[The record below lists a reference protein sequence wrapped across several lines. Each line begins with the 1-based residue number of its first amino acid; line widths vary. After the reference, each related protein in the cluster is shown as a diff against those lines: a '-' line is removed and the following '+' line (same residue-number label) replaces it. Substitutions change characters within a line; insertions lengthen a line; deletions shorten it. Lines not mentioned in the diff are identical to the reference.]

1 MGNGTRIAALLGALL
16 SVATTSSIAWAA
28 PPDASGG
35 AKIRA
40 EKSGPT
46 AAPARRRGGPVSAN
60 VEARAK
66 RDEASRADRSA
77 SQDVVKTTAATTP
90 SKDARAAGDGRA
102 AADARG
108 AAKDDDGGKGDR
120 AAKGAVAKGK
130 GDGNGEVEGGNH
142 PPRQRRASRATATVP
157 QKAPCVRGAV
167 HFERG
172 FGGDAENVVLTR
184 CDGRASSEAIDQL
197 SILVRPMSA
206 ARPNPLASRIRRASH
221 REWLPG
227 VKRIHEGLVTRLQ
240 QVVDRF
246 HAERVTLVS
255 GYRPTSLG
263 SFHQSARALDV
274 HVEGVRNEALVEFCR
289 TLPDTGCGY
298 YPNSSF
304 VHIDVRP
311 TGTGHVYWID
321 ASGPGEPARYVSTWP
336 PKDAALLTSGIAP
349 PDPAAPLDEQTH
361 PGAGGRSPLGGT
373 DTKIDARTTA
383 PWWGG
388 DSTFAP

>member
-1 MGNGTRIAALLGALL
+1 MGHGTRIAALLGALL
-16 SVATTSSIAWAA
+16 SVATTTRGAYASPESTPRAH
-28 PPDASGG
+28 PD
-35 AKIRA
+35 RA
-40 EKSGPT
+40 EKSGSSG
-46 AAPARRRGGPVSAN
+46 AHARRRGGPVSATD
-60 VEARAK
+60 EARTK
-66 RDEASRADRSA
+66 RDDAARADRSA
-77 SQDVVKTTAATTP
+77 SKEDQKASAAPTP
-90 SKDARAAGDGRA
+90 SKDVRAT
-102 AADARG
+102 ADAR
-108 AAKDDDGGKGDR
+108 ARKDGDG
-120 AAKGAVAKGK
+120 AKGERAVKSAVAKGK

-142 PPRQRRASRATATVP
+142 PPRQRRALHPPASASP
-157 QKAPCVRGAV
+157 SKPPCVRDAV

-206 ARPNPLASRIRRASH
+206 ARPTPLASRIRRAAH
-221 REWLPG
+221 HEFLPG
-227 VKRIHEGLVTRLQ
+227 VKRIHEGLVIRLQ

-311 TGTGHVYWID
+311 AGTGHVYWID

-336 PKDAALLTSGIAP
+336 PKDTALLTSGIAP

-361 PGAGGRSPLGGT
+361 AGAGARSPLGGN

-383 PWWGG
+383 PWWG

>member
-1 MGNGTRIAALLGALL
+1 MGMGNGTRVGTLLGALL
-16 SVATTSSIAWAA
+16 SVAATTSIALAA
-28 PPDASGG
+28 PPDAPGG

-40 EKSGPT
+40 EKSASSG
-46 AAPARRRGGPVSAN
+46 APARRRGGPVSAN
-60 VEARAK
+60 DEARAK
-66 RDEASRADRSA
+66 REETSRAERRAPKAEPKA
-77 SQDVVKTTAATTP
+77 SAATP
-90 SKDARAAGDGRA
+90 PAKDARATP
-102 AADARG
+102 DAR
-108 AAKDDDGGKGDR
+108 ASAKDDEGAKGDR
-120 AAKGAVAKGK
+120 APKSAAAKGK
-130 GDGNGEVEGGNH
+130 SDGDGEVEGGNH
-142 PPRQRRASRATATVP
+142 PPRQRRAARAATVAP
-157 QKAPCVRGAV
+157 QKAPCVRDAV

-172 FGGDAENVVLTR
+172 FGGDAENIVLTR
-184 CDGRASSEAIDQL
+184 CDGRPSSEAIDQL

-206 ARPNPLASRIRRASH
+206 ARPNPLATRIRRAAH

-246 HAERVTLVS
+246 RAERITLVS

-311 TGTGHVYWID
+311 AGTGHVYWID
-321 ASGPGEPARYVSTWP
+321 ASGPGEPARYVSSWP

-361 PGAGGRSPLGGT
+361 PGAGARSPLGGT